1 MSRLEFQNDASR
13 NQTVLSDPV
22 TIGATCVAEIATGV
36 FVLLVEVEVAVR
48 PEEIEQVLVIRL
60 TPAQAAQ
67 LIPSVGRC
75 EIVGPDEIPT
85 SAAGRSVNLICAFE
99 FDNNVFLVFDVETR
113 TTDEFV
119 LVRVPLCPIV
129 G

>member
-1 MSRLEFQNDASR
+1 MSRLEFQNANVGNLSTPDA
-13 NQTVLSDPV
+13 PV
-22 TIGATCVAEIATGV
+22 EIGATCVAEIAPNV
-36 FVLLVEVEVAVR
+36 FVLLVEVEINVR
-48 PEEIEQVLVIRL
+48 PEVIEEVLVIRI

-67 LIPSVGRC
+67 LIRSVGRC

-85 SAAGRSVNLICAFE
+85 STPRRQVNLICAFV
-99 FDNNVFLVFDVETR
+99 FDGNAFLVFDVETN
-113 TTDEFV
+113 TTDDLV